1 MKELPNNRL
10 TMKEIWIEGEY
21 LSTLSKEEKKKYKA
35 FSILEKRQA
44 LNNYKLRKDSNTND
58 EQDNYESIN
67 KTLKKHGLT
76 NVTESTKDLIQVNN
90 IGQFIDSFFSRL
102 SSTAMNPKDSDTIF
116 TYEQINQNFA
126 LIKLLD
132 DLIKDNQA
140 LKEQNTTLINQNQ
153 QIIALLHKIA
163 DK

>member
-1 MKELPNNRL
+1 MKEAPKNRL
-10 TMKEIWIEGEY
+10 TMKELWVEGDY
-21 LSTLSKEEKKKYKA
+21 LSTLSKEDKKNYKEL
-35 FSILEKRQA
+35 SIEQKRKI
-44 LNNYKLRKDSNTND
+44 LNNFKVQKDTNTIE
-58 EQDNYESIN
+58 EQDPFKSVN

-76 NVTESTKDLIQVNN
+76 NITDPTKELIKVNN

-132 DLIKDNQA
+132 DLIKDNQE
-140 LKEQNTTLINQNQ
+140 LKEHNDTLINQNKE
-153 QIIALLHKIA
+153 IINLLTKIA

>member
-1 MKELPNNRL
+1 
-10 TMKEIWIEGEY
+10 
-21 LSTLSKEEKKKYKA
+21 
-35 FSILEKRQA
+35 
-44 LNNYKLRKDSNTND
+44 
-58 EQDNYESIN
+58 
-67 KTLKKHGLT
+67 
-76 NVTESTKDLIQVNN
+76 VTESTKDLIQVNN